1 MSSGMEYWVK
11 ALAPRLSQRA
21 AADLAKRMLE
31 EETKRGNRNL
41 ALGIAAILSGI
52 GLGGAALW
60 VMNKRGIEAYETF
73 DHLYGRIIQ
82 FIEEQRKLGAKSVKF
97 AIRSTD
103 KMSLTAKLLDKGFT
117 IIPLSDKGGAVE
129 IEVRFND

>member
-1 MSSGMEYWVK
+1 MSSGMEHWVK

-52 GLGGAALW
+52 GLGGVALW
-60 VMNKRGIEAYETF
+60 VMNKRKTEAFETF
-73 DHLYGRIIQ
+73 DHMYGRILN

-97 AIRSTD
+97 VIRSTD

-117 IIPLSDKGGAVE
+117 IIPLSDKGGEME
-129 IEVRFND
+129 IEVHFNN